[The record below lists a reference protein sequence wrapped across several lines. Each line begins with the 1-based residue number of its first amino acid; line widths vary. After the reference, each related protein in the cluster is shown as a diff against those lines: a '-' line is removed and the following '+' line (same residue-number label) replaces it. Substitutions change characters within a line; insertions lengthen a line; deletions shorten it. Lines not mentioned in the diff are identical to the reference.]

1 MSHVHLIFGIAVFV
15 VFLVTGKL
23 MRVDF
28 PDKEI
33 IEQQFRL
40 LMRSRHIYI
49 LFAAL
54 IHILLGVY
62 LQKSSPKFQKYLQIA
77 GSVFLFAGTIL
88 LIYAFFYE
96 TYRAHSFSET
106 SRFGLY
112 FTLAGTV
119 FHLSGGFR
127 LKLKSDEQSIEK

>member
-1 MSHVHLIFGIAVFV
+1 MSYVHLIFGIAVFI
-15 VFLVTGKL
+15 VFLATGKL
-23 MRVDF
+23 MRIDF
-28 PDKEI
+28 PDKKI

-62 LQKSSPKFQKYLQIA
+62 LQKSSLKFQKYLQTL
-77 GSVFLFAGTIL
+77 GSALLFVGTIL

-96 TYRAHSFSET
+96 TYTTHSFSEI
-106 SRFGLY
+106 SRAGLY
-112 FTLAGTV
+112 ITLAGTI
-119 FHLSGGFR
+119 FHLFGGFR
-127 LKLKSDEQSIEK
+127 LKSKSDE

>member
-1 MSHVHLIFGIAVFV
+1 MSYVHLIFGIAVFV
-15 VFLVTGKL
+15 IFLITGKL
-23 MRVDF
+23 MRIDF

-62 LQKSSPKFQKYLQIA
+62 LQRSSLKFQKYLQLA

-88 LIYAFFYE
+88 LICAFFYE
-96 TYRAHSFSET
+96 TYRAHLFSEV

-119 FHLSGGFR
+119 FHLFGGFR
-127 LKLKSDEQSIEK
+127 LKLKSDEQSDEK

>member
-33 IEQQFRL
+33 ISQDFRL

-49 LFAAL
+49 LLVSFV
-54 IHILLGVY
+54 HIVLGVY
-62 LQKSSPKFQKYLQIA
+62 LRIHKEIWRKYVQTFASAL
-77 GSVFLFAGTIL
+77 LFAGTIL
-88 LIYAFFYE
+88 LIWAFFYE
-96 TYRAHSFSET
+96 TYTAKSFSEI
-106 SRFGLY
+106 SRWGLY
-112 FTLAGTV
+112 LSLGGTI
-119 FHLSGGFR
+119 FHLFGGFR
-127 LKLKSDEQSIEK
+127 LKSKNV

>member
-1 MSHVHLIFGIAVFV
+1 MSYVHLIFGIVVFIT
-15 VFLVTGKL
+15 FLVTGKL
-23 MRVDF
+23 MRIDF

-33 IEQQFRL
+33 ILQDFRL

-62 LQKSSPKFQKYLQIA
+62 LQKTSPKFQKYLQIA
-77 GSVFLFAGTIL
+77 GSIFFFVGTIL

-96 TYRAHSFSET
+96 TYTTHLFSEV

-119 FHLSGGFR
+119 FHLFGGFR
-127 LKLKSDEQSIEK
+127 LKLKSDEQSDEK